1 MRITRKR
8 IAAVAATAALGA
20 GLLAGCSTTAP
31 SAGGGNTDEPTIG
44 LSFSTLENPF
54 FVTVK
59 DGAVAEADKEGLRTI
74 VSDAQNDT
82 QKQLNDVQDMITK
95 GANVIVLNPV
105 EPESATAIVKLANSR
120 KIPVITVDRSS
131 AGGTVTQ
138 HIASDNV
145 EGGRLICDWLGKKLD
160 GKGTLAVLQG
170 IAGTSPE
177 LDRDKGCKAA
187 LKEYP
192 GISTVAEQPA
202 DWDKEKGYTATQ
214 NILQANPN
222 LTAIFGRNDLAA
234 LGAVEAAKQAG
245 KLDQITVI
253 SFDGITDALK
263 SIKAGELSATIV
275 QDPTLMGETAVE
287 SAVKAA
293 KGDKLDKTLDLPVKV
308 ADADNIDEFL
318 K

>member
-1 MRITRKR
+1 MSLKKKVL
-8 IAAVAATAALGA
+8 AVAVVAATVAI
-20 GLLAGCSTTAP
+20 GLTGCSGSP
-31 SAGGGNTDEPTIG
+31 GSGGGGGGGTTVG

-54 FVTVK
+54 FVSVK
-59 DGAVAEADKEGLRTI
+59 DGAVAEAKKDGLRTI

-105 EPESATAIVKLANSR
+105 EPDSATAIVKLANSR
-120 KIPVITVDRSS
+120 KVPVITVDRSS
-131 AGGTVTQ
+131 SGGTVTQ

-145 EGGRLICDWLGKKLD
+145 EGGRLICDWLGKKLN

-187 LKEYP
+187 LANYP
-192 GISTVAEQPA
+192 GITTVAAQPA
-202 DWDKEKGYTATQ
+202 DWDKEKGYNATQ
-214 NILQANPN
+214 NILQAHPD

-245 KLDQITVI
+245 KLSQLTII
-253 SFDGITDALK
+253 SFDGISDALK
-263 SIKAGELSATIV
+263 SIKAGELAATVV
-275 QDPTLMGETAVE
+275 QDPNLMGATAIR

-293 KGDKLDKTLDLPVKV
+293 AGKSLPKKIDLPVKV
-308 ADADNIDEFL
+308 ADKSNIDQFL